1 MTAEE
6 RVLGALRREPIDR
19 VPTFEW
25 LTSKNV
31 IKGLCPGK
39 TYEDFVEELDIDGV
53 VVELNYDKE
62 WIDDITYKDEWGMI
76 KQTSEEEHSMPIDG
90 PIRAMA
96 DLNSYEP
103 PPVEVDKRYQTME
116 AAITRFEGKRAVILH
131 LNDVFSIPSR
141 LMPFD
146 EFMMKLA
153 LKPELIRGI
162 IEMTVD
168 TNLALAKEAARRGC
182 KIVFTGDDYAYNSGP
197 MMSPATF
204 REIFYPG
211 LKRVM
216 RGYKDLGLFVIKHTD
231 GNIMPI
237 LDMIMDTDIDCID
250 PIDPVAGMD
259 LAYMKKTYGDR
270 FAIKGNVDCAQT
282 MTFGSVQDV
291 IEETKKCIDIA
302 APGGGYILSS
312 SNSIHSKVKPE
323 NYKAMVETV
332 QEYGKY

>member
-1 MTAEE
+1 MTSEQ
-6 RVLGALRREPIDR
+6 RVLGALKHELIDR

-25 LTSKNV
+25 LTSRKV
-31 IKGLCPGK
+31 IDGLCPGK
-39 TYEDFVEELDIDGV
+39 SYEDFVEEMDIDGV
-53 VVELNYDKE
+53 VVDLNYDKK
-62 WIDDITYKDEWGMI
+62 WIDEITYKDEWGMI

-90 PIRAMA
+90 PIRTMA
-96 DLNSYEP
+96 DLHNYVP
-103 PPVEVDKRYQTME
+103 PTVDVDKRYKTME
-116 AAITRFEGKRAVILH
+116 SAISRFEGNRAVILH

-141 LMPFD
+141 LMPFN

-153 LKPELIRGI
+153 LEPKLIQAI

-168 TNLALAKEAARRGC
+168 TNLALAKEAVRHGC

-204 REIFYPG
+204 KEVFYPG

-216 RGYKDLGLFVIKHTD
+216 RGYKDLGLFVIKHSD

-237 LDMIMDTDIDCID
+237 LDMILDTDIDCID
-250 PIDPVAGMD
+250 PIDPIAGMD
-259 LAYMKKTYGDR
+259 LAYMKQTYGDR

-282 MTFGSVQDV
+282 LTFGSVQDV
-291 IEETKKCIDIA
+291 IEETKRCIDIA
-302 APGGGYILSS
+302 SSGSGYILSS

-332 QEYGKY
+332 QEYGRY

>member
-1 MTAEE
+1 MTSEQ

-31 IKGLCPGK
+31 IEALCPGK
-39 TYEDFVEELDIDGV
+39 SYDDFVEEMDIDGV
-53 VVELNYDKE
+53 VAELHYEKE
-62 WIDDITYKDEWGMI
+62 WIDDVTYKDEWGMI

-90 PIRAMA
+90 PIRTMKDIESYIPPDPKKSDRFK
-96 DLNSYEP
+96 DLEYKLARHNGS
-103 PPVEVDKRYQTME
+103 
-116 AAITRFEGKRAVILH
+116 RAVILH

-146 EFMMKLA
+146 EFMMQLA
-153 LKPELIRGI
+153 LEPELIKAI
-162 IEMTVD
+162 VEMSVDVNIE
-168 TNLALAKEAARRGC
+168 LAKEAVKRGC

-197 MMSPATF
+197 MMSPNSF
-204 REIFYPG
+204 SDVFYPG

-216 RGYKDLGLFVIKHTD
+216 KGYRDLGLLVIKHTD
-231 GNIMPI
+231 GNILPL

-250 PIDPVAGMD
+250 PIDPLAGMD

-270 FAIKGNVDCAQT
+270 FAIKGNVDCAHT
-282 MTFGSVQDV
+282 LTFGSVEDV
-291 IEETKKCIDIA
+291 IAETKNCIDIA
-302 APGGGYILSS
+302 APGSGFILSS

-323 NYKAMVETV
+323 NYKAMIDTV
-332 QEYGKY
+332 KEYSVY